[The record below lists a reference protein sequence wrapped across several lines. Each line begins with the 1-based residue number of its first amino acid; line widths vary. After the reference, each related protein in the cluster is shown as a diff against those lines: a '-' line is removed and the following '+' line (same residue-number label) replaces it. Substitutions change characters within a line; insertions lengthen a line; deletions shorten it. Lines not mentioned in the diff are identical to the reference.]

1 MDRRYDEPEDYY
13 DHMPEDYDEPV
24 EEVPEDR
31 ND

>member
-1 MDRRYDEPEDYY
+1 MDRYEEPESYY
-13 DHMPEDYDEPV
+13 DVTPEDYDEPC